1 MFAELKKLPKL
12 KSTQTDMPFTP
23 LAEVRESTKL
33 MSLDTWL
40 SLQIKGRAERF
51 KQHPEW
57 SKEKREG
64 YEQGIVDMALDVKNE
79 LKRLGK

>member
-1 MFAELKKLPKL
+1 MFAELKKTPKL
-12 KSTQTDMPFTP
+12 KITPPMFTAST
-23 LAEVRESTKL
+23 EIRENTKL

-40 SLQIKGRAERF
+40 SLQIKGRQERL

-57 SKEKREG
+57 SNEKREG
-64 YEQGIVDMALDVKNE
+64 YEKGIVDMALDVKNE